1 MDYHGRVDALA
12 RTWRDWAELGEGLS
26 EAQWRLPSRCPGW
39 DVAALYAHHS
49 AMPRDLHAA
58 EAPAGEPEGEVMTAV
73 AALRRFNTEGGLAA
87 TAGPAVADEAVTDAA
102 ATGRHAMIERFT
114 VLGPLVLDRL
124 RAAGPE
130 PRAVWRPGVVLPLSE
145 AVRIV
150 LLEATV
156 HLLDVRRAL
165 GQAPDAPA
173 GALADT
179 AALLAEMASPVEFIE
194 AAAGRSAVS
203 PLPVLR

>member
-1 MDYHGRVDALA
+1 MDFHGRVDALA
-12 RTWRDWAELGEGLS
+12 RTWQAWAELGEGLT
-26 EAQWRLPSRCPGW
+26 EEQWGLPSRCPGW

-58 EAPAGEPEGEVMTAV
+58 GPPAGEPEGAVLTAA
-73 AALRRFNTEGGLAA
+73 AALRRFNSEGGLAA
-87 TAGPAVADEAVTDAA
+87 TAGPEVADEAVADAA
-102 ATGRHAMIERFT
+102 ATSGRALVERFT
-114 VLGPLVLDRL
+114 VLGPSVLDRL
-124 RAAGPE
+124 RSAGPE
-130 PRAVWRPGVVLPLSE
+130 LRAVWQPGVVLPLSE

-173 GALADT
+173 DALTET
-179 AALLAEMASPVEFIE
+179 AALLAEMAPPVELIE
-194 AAAGRSAVS
+194 AATGRSAVS
-203 PLPVLR
+203 PLPVLH

>member
-1 MDYHGRVDALA
+1 MDFHGRVDALA
-12 RTWRDWAELGEGLS
+12 RTWQVWAELGEGLT
-26 EAQWRLPSRCPGW
+26 EAQWGLPSRCPGW

-58 EAPAGEPEGEVMTAV
+58 GTPAGEPEGAVLTAA
-73 AALRRFNTEGGLAA
+73 AALRRFNSEGGLAA
-87 TAGPAVADEAVTDAA
+87 TAGPEVADEAVADAA
-102 ATGRHAMIERFT
+102 ATSRRALVERFT
-114 VLGPLVLDRL
+114 VLGPPVLDRL
-124 RAAGPE
+124 RAAGPDL
-130 PRAVWRPGVVLPLSE
+130 RAVWRPGVVLPLAE

-173 GALADT
+173 DALADT
-179 AALLAEMASPVEFIE
+179 AALLAEMAPPVELIE

-203 PLPVLR
+203 PLPVLH